1 MRKFI
6 RGLALLAAAG
16 SCLAQKLPEAT
27 RIWSVGPLTKSEP
40 VMGVSFGSGGPTFSG
55 PHVDSQTRSIFS
67 ATRSVVFAGDR
78 IVVASQ
84 IGMRKVEGAQVMAE
98 VYQLLSLDAK
108 TGEVKDTREFLAF
121 GSLPLFATDD
131 GHVIAAGRMVLR
143 LTSDLKDDGSF
154 DYQASGHKF
163 GRVQNDSPGGSML
176 GNATSPGYELL
187 DTHTLKA
194 KPLTA
199 TPLADTSVSDNG
211 VITDNVHWIRDY
223 PKDVGFVTYYDAT
236 GDHLLYHGKC
246 GGRPQFLTNELILEP
261 GCKSPLIIDTHG
273 NLVRTIAL
281 KDAFSY
287 AGVSQNGKR
296 FALQVAS
303 FSGMHS
309 IKQEKFVIYSVDT
322 GQPIT
327 EVAPDELADEQSW
340 TAFSPDGS
348 MFVVGS
354 PLKLTLYRLP

>member
-1 MRKFI
+1 M
-6 RGLALLAAAG
+6 
-16 SCLAQKLPEAT
+16 
-27 RIWSVGPLTKSEP
+27 GPLAKGEP
-40 VMGVSFGSGGPTFSG
+40 VTGVTFGSSGATFSG

-78 IVVASQ
+78 IVLASDLGPAGPQ
-84 IGMRKVEGAQVMAE
+84 DVDEI
-98 VYQLLSLDAK
+98 LSLDIR
-108 TGEVKDTREFLAF
+108 TGEIKDSRKLVGF
-121 GSLPLFATDD
+121 GLRGIFATSD
-131 GHVIAAGRMVLR
+131 GHVIASGSGELLQ
-143 LTSDLKDDGSF
+143 LTADLKDAGTFEAS
-154 DYQASGHKF
+154 ASGHRF
-163 GRVQNDSPGGSML
+163 LNAQNMSPDGSTL
-176 GNATSPGYELL
+176 GNRAWPEFQLIDGVKLQVT
-187 DTHTLKA
+187 
-194 KPLTA
+194 KPFSSGLV
-199 TPLADTSVSDNG
+199 DTSLNDNG
-211 VITDNVHWIRDY
+211 VVTDNVHWIRDY
-223 PKDVGFVTYYDAT
+223 PKDVAFVTYYDAS

-261 GCKSPLIIDTHG
+261 GCKSPLIIDIHG
-273 NLVRTIAL
+273 NLVRTLAL

-309 IKQEKFVIYSVDT
+309 IKHEKFVIYSVDT
-322 GQPIT
+322 GEPIT
-327 EVAPDELADEQSW
+327 EVTPDELAEEQSW

>member
-6 RGLALLAAAG
+6 RSLALLAAAG
-16 SCLAQKLPEAT
+16 SCLGQKLPEPT
-27 RIWSVGPLTKSEP
+27 RLWSVGPLTKGEP
-40 VMGVSFGSGGPTFSG
+40 VMGVTFGSGGATFSG

-78 IVVASQ
+78 IVLAPDLGPVGPQ
-84 IGMRKVEGAQVMAE
+84 DVDEI
-98 VYQLLSLDAK
+98 LSLDIR
-108 TGEVKDTREFLAF
+108 TGEIKDSRKLVGF
-121 GSLPLFATDD
+121 GLRGIFATSD
-131 GHVIAAGRMVLR
+131 GRVIAAGSGELLR
-143 LTSDLKDDGSF
+143 LTADLKDAGTFEAS
-154 DYQASGHKF
+154 ASGHRF
-163 GRVQNDSPGGSML
+163 LNAQNMSPDGSTL
-176 GNATSPGYELL
+176 GNRAWPEFQLIDGVKLQVT
-187 DTHTLKA
+187 
-194 KPLTA
+194 KPFSNGLV
-199 TPLADTSVSDNG
+199 DTSVSDNG

-223 PKDVGFVTYYDAT
+223 PKDLSFVTYYDAA

-261 GCKSPLIIDTHG
+261 GCKSPLIIDIHG
-273 NLVRTIAL
+273 NLVRTLDL

-309 IKQEKFVIYSVDT
+309 IKHEKFVIYSVDT
-322 GQPIT
+322 GEPIT
-327 EVAPDELADEQSW
+327 EVSPDELAEEQSW
-340 TAFSPDGS
+340 TTFSPDGS

>member
-1 MRKFI
+1 
-6 RGLALLAAAG
+6 
-16 SCLAQKLPEAT
+16 
-27 RIWSVGPLTKSEP
+27 
-40 VMGVSFGSGGPTFSG
+40 MGVTFGAGGATFSG

-78 IVVASQ
+78 VVLASDLGP
-84 IGMRKVEGAQVMAE
+84 IGPQDVDEI
-98 VYQLLSLDAK
+98 LSLDIR
-108 TGEVKDTREFLAF
+108 TGEIRDSRKLVGF
-121 GSLPLFATDD
+121 GLRGIFATSD
-131 GHVIAAGRMVLR
+131 GQVIASGSSELLR
-143 LTSDLKDDGSF
+143 LTAGLKDAGTFEAS
-154 DYQASGHKF
+154 ASGHRF
-163 GRVQNDSPGGSML
+163 LNAQNISPDGSTL
-176 GNATSPGYELL
+176 GNRAWPEFQLIDGVKLQVT
-187 DTHTLKA
+187 
-194 KPLTA
+194 KPFSDGLV
-199 TPLADTSVSDNG
+199 DTSVSDNG

-223 PKDVGFVTYYDAT
+223 PKDTGFVTYYDAT

-261 GCKSPLIIDTHG
+261 GCKSPLIIDIKG
-273 NLVRTIAL
+273 NPVRTLAT

-303 FSGMHS
+303 FGGMHS
-309 IKQEKFVIYSVDT
+309 IKHEKFVIYSVDT
-322 GQPIT
+322 GEPVT
-327 EVAPDELADEQSW
+327 EVTPDELAEEQSW

>member
-16 SCLAQKLPEAT
+16 SCLGQKLPEPT
-27 RIWSVGPLTKSEP
+27 RLWSVGPLAKGEP
-40 VMGVSFGSGGPTFSG
+40 VTGVTFGSSGATFSG

-78 IVVASQ
+78 IVLASDLGPVGPQ
-84 IGMRKVEGAQVMAE
+84 DVDEI
-98 VYQLLSLDAK
+98 LSLDIR
-108 TGEVKDTREFLAF
+108 TGEIKDSRKLVGF
-121 GSLPLFATDD
+121 GLRGIFATSD
-131 GHVIAAGRMVLR
+131 GNVIASGSGELLQ
-143 LTSDLKDDGSF
+143 LTADLKDAGTFEAS
-154 DYQASGHKF
+154 ASGHRF
-163 GRVQNDSPGGSML
+163 LNAQNMSPDGSTL
-176 GNATSPGYELL
+176 GNRAWPEFQLIDGVKLQVT
-187 DTHTLKA
+187 
-194 KPLTA
+194 KPFSDGLV
-199 TPLADTSVSDNG
+199 DTSVSGNG

-223 PKDVGFVTYYDAT
+223 PKDLSFVTYYDAA

-261 GCKSPLIIDTHG
+261 GCKSPLIIDIQG
-273 NLVRTIAL
+273 KLVTTIAL

-309 IKQEKFVIYSVDT
+309 IKHEKFVIYSLDT
-322 GQPIT
+322 GEPIT
-327 EVAPDELADEQSW
+327 EVTPDELADEQSW

>member
-1 MRKFI
+1 
-6 RGLALLAAAG
+6 
-16 SCLAQKLPEAT
+16 
-27 RIWSVGPLTKSEP
+27 
-40 VMGVSFGSGGPTFSG
+40 MGVTFGSGGATFSG

-78 IVVASQ
+78 IVLAPDLGPVGPQ
-84 IGMRKVEGAQVMAE
+84 DVDEI
-98 VYQLLSLDAK
+98 LSLDIR
-108 TGEVKDTREFLAF
+108 TGEIKDSRKLVGF
-121 GSLPLFATDD
+121 GLRGIFATSD
-131 GHVIAAGRMVLR
+131 GRVIAAGSGELLR
-143 LTSDLKDDGSF
+143 LTADLKDAGTFEAS
-154 DYQASGHKF
+154 ASGHRF
-163 GRVQNDSPGGSML
+163 LNAQNMSPDGSTL
-176 GNATSPGYELL
+176 GNRAWPEFQLIDGVKLQVT
-187 DTHTLKA
+187 
-194 KPLTA
+194 KPFSNGLV
-199 TPLADTSVSDNG
+199 DTSVSDNG

-223 PKDVGFVTYYDAT
+223 PKDLSFVTYYDAA

-261 GCKSPLIIDTHG
+261 GCKSPLIIDIHG
-273 NLVRTIAL
+273 NLVRTLDL

-309 IKQEKFVIYSVDT
+309 IKHEKFVIYSVDT
-322 GQPIT
+322 GEPIT
-327 EVAPDELADEQSW
+327 EVSPDELAEEQSW
-340 TAFSPDGS
+340 TTFSPDGS